1 MKIMEKRDCFLWVTS
16 CRFSKSKS
24 AEEKRER
31 EKNTTNNVNY
41 LRINPHFSLLKSSS
55 IRKTRHAVDRAL
67 QLVWSEHSGRDLDAD
82 AGGGWVDRA
91 RRHVVWLFSGWRKTR
106 WLSETRLEVMQ
117 FHSTLCSLL
126 KFYSFEEKRA
136 CDASSHHRAQL
147 TRHFIAIS
155 MTRGKPVVGA

>member
-1 MKIMEKRDCFLWVTS
+1 MKIMEKRDFFLWVTS
-16 CRFSKSKS
+16 RRFSKSKS
-24 AEEKRER
+24 TEKRER
-31 EKNTTNNVNY
+31 ENTTNNVNY
-41 LRINPHFSLLKSSS
+41 LRINPHFFVESSS

-82 AGGGWVDRA
+82 VGGGWVDW
-91 RRHVVWLFSGWRKTR
+91 RHVVWLFSGWRKTR

-117 FHSTLCSLL
+117 YPSTLCSLL
-126 KFYSFEEKRA
+126 KFYSFEEIKSFKPPP
-136 CDASSHHRAQL
+136 CQAQL